1 MSLIFIFIFLFLLS
15 FSKEIEIQT
24 DCPSN
29 QHYNS
34 LNYKCESDRGRK
46 GFKTIYSY
54 SYDNPISIYTF
65 NPLLAP
71 LSNCGNGEMLTE
83 LDGNGN
89 LLERAQCANNQF
101 NFDDIDSTY
110 RIYTDNPQTI
120 HTPINTG
127 WNIYYYGQK
136 EINYYRHSCI
146 DGKYERACDFA
157 ANLCT
162 LTLYENNGFCDI
174 VNDLSKILN
183 NQNIL

>member
-34 LNYKCESDRGRK
+34 LNYKCESYRGKK
-46 GFKTIYSY
+46 GFKTIYSN
-54 SYDNPISIYTF
+54 DNPISIYTF
-65 NPLLAP
+65 NPLSRP
-71 LSNCGNGEMLTE
+71 PCNGEDILTE

-89 LLERAQCANNQF
+89 LLQNAQCANNQF

-120 HTPINTG
+120 HTPINT
-127 WNIYYYGQK
+127 
-136 EINYYRHSCI
+136 HSCI

-174 VNDLSKILN
+174 VNDLSKFLN

>member
-15 FSKEIEIQT
+15 FSKEIEIQM

-34 LNYKCESDRGRK
+34 LNYKCESYRGKK
-46 GFKTIYSY
+46 GFKTIYSN
-54 SYDNPISIYTF
+54 DNPISIYTF
-65 NPLLAP
+65 NPLSRP
-71 LSNCGNGEMLTE
+71 PCNGEDILTE

-89 LLERAQCANNQF
+89 LLQNAQCANNQF

-162 LTLYENNGFCDI
+162 LTLHENNGFCDI

>member
-34 LNYKCESDRGRK
+34 LNYKCESYRGKK
-46 GFKTIYSY
+46 GFKS
-54 SYDNPISIYTF
+54 
-65 NPLLAP
+65 
-71 LSNCGNGEMLTE
+71 NGEDILTE

-89 LLERAQCANNQF
+89 LLQNAQCANNQF
-101 NFDDIDSTY
+101 NFDDIDNSY

-127 WNIYYYGQK
+127 WNIYIYGQK
-136 EINYYRHSCI
+136 EINYYKHSCI

-162 LTLYENNGFCDI
+162 LTLHENNGFCDI
-174 VNDLSKILN
+174 LSKFLN